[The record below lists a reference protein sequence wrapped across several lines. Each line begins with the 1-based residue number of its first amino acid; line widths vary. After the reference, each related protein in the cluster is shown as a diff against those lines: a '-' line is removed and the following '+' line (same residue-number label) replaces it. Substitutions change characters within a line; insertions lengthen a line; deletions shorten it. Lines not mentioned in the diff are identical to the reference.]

1 MQSNNEGVNRVVSSD
16 ETYAFLMESNS
27 IQYQIGMQTY
37 KIVFKTEHKNNIQFI
52 LNCQSNLYLIFSV
65 SNPLSRLK
73 NFPGFFGFVYF

>member
-37 KIVFKTEHKNNIQFI
+37 KIVFKNRTQKQYSIYSELPK
-52 LNCQSNLYLIFSV
+52 
-65 SNPLSRLK
+65 
-73 NFPGFFGFVYF
+73 